1 MLFFS
6 SFSNILTWKIPNG
19 TDWQNWMAYFT
30 AKYEKIYSLIIGE
43 FGPDGLLVVAL
54 FAVFLLIIFIIYIK
68 AVIDTFS
75 SDSPQDQL
83 DEFMAEI
90 DEETAAKLEAEKELS
105 LNLVAA
111 SAESDDILGV
121 HEDYERLKDVMQQ
134 HAQVQHEQTKTVV
147 DLAKKTQISPE
158 QAHLRELIS
167 TIVKMLARQVSDY
180 KIAQTIAN
188 RLKPSPDWE
197 DILQAIRM
205 IHDFIGL
212 ANTGVFTNLPN
223 AEKLPDATDALRIL
237 CDKGD
242 NSLCLEL
249 LQKLT
254 SQYIDDAMPESGIT
268 RQVLLAQASGYA
280 CLTGNFAWFDDMDL
294 AQTSFNFATEI
305 SAENVNAWSRLGDIY
320 VAQNNLT
327 KAMFAYQS
335 VMELG
340 EEHLYDQ
347 QLANA
352 RFRLASYYRTQGMEE
367 KASAYSEQALEYY
380 KKCGLTEPLTAME
393 DAAADLIISR
403 QDIGE
408 SIEILI
414 PRLG

>member
-1 MLFFS
+1 
-6 SFSNILTWKIPNG
+6 
-19 TDWQNWMAYFT
+19 
-30 AKYEKIYSLIIGE
+30 
-43 FGPDGLLVVAL
+43 
-54 FAVFLLIIFIIYIK
+54 
-68 AVIDTFS
+68 
-75 SDSPQDQL
+75 
-83 DEFMAEI
+83 
-90 DEETAAKLEAEKELS
+90 
-105 LNLVAA
+105 LVAA

-121 HEDYERLKDVMQQ
+121 REDYERLKGVMQQ
-134 HAQVQHEQTKTVV
+134 HAQEQHEQVETAV

-158 QAHLRELIS
+158 QAHLRELVSI
-167 TIVKMLARQVSDY
+167 IVKMLARQVSDY

-197 DILQAIRM
+197 DILQVIRM

-212 ANTGVFTNLPN
+212 ANAEVFAHLP
-223 AEKLPDATDALRIL
+223 ATEKLPDPADALRIL

-254 SQYIDDAMPESGIT
+254 SQYIDDAMSESGVT

-340 EEHLYDQ
+340 EAHLYDQ

-352 RFRLASYYRTQGMEE
+352 RFRLASYYRTQGMTE
-367 KASAYSEQALEYY
+367 KASTYTDLALEYY
-380 KKCGLTEPLTAME
+380 KQCGLTEPLTVLE

-403 QDIGE
+403 QDIRE

-414 PRLG
+414 SHLSK